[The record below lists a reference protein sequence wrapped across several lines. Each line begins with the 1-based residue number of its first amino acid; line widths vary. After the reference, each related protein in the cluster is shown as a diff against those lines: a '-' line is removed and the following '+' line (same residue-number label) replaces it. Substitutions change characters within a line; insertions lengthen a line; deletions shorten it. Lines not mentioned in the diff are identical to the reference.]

1 MLNLD
6 KRGVKSM
13 PPFEHSSRY
22 YHSPYVIDVKQVKTV
37 SLSQVMGL
45 LSFMFLSMAAGSFLV
60 PQQYFMPA
68 VILEF
73 VLLFVIPR
81 INRQAAARGNDPA
94 TGLAGGL
101 ALVFATCAGV
111 VLGPIVQSLAAT
123 SEGLAVLGQASL
135 VTFIV
140 FAAFGAYGLMTK
152 RNLSSMAKVL
162 FIGLL
167 VLIGI
172 TILSMFFSSFF
183 SPFGLLIGLGGAVLF
198 SLMTALDFQ
207 RAKYST
213 ADNAVLVTLSIFLD
227 FVNLFTFILNIFL
240 IVGGGGRKR

>member
-1 MLNLD
+1 MLPSEN
-6 KRGVKSM
+6 
-13 PPFEHSSRY
+13 SSRY
-22 YHSPYVIDVKQVKTV
+22 SRNPSIIDLRKVKTV
-37 SLSQVMGL
+37 SLTQIMGL
-45 LSFMFLSMAAGSFLV
+45 LSFMFLALAAGAFLV
-60 PQQYFMPA
+60 PPSYFMLA

-73 VLLFVIPR
+73 VLLFTIPVM
-81 INRQAAARGNDPA
+81 NRRALARGAEPA
-94 TGLAGGL
+94 AGLTGGL
-101 ALVFATCAGV
+101 ALVFAACAGV
-111 VLGPIVQSLAAT
+111 VLRPLVQSLTET
-123 SEGLAVLGQASL
+123 SAGVAVLSQAAL

-152 RNLSSMAKVL
+152 RNLSSMAKAL

-167 VLIGI
+167 VLLGI
-172 TILSMFFSSFF
+172 MILSVFFSSFL

-227 FVNLFTFILNIFL
+227 FVNLFTFILDIFL
-240 IVGGGGRKR
+240 IFGGGGLRKR

>member
-1 MLNLD
+1 MSPYEN
-6 KRGVKSM
+6 
-13 PPFEHSSRY
+13 SSRY
-22 YHSPYVIDVKQVKTV
+22 YQSPYVIDLKKVKTV

-45 LSFMFLSMAAGSFLV
+45 LSFMFLSMAAGAFLV
-60 PQQYFMPA
+60 PPQYFMPA

-73 VLLFVIPR
+73 VLLFIIPI
-81 INRQAAARGNDPA
+81 INRQALVKGNDPA
-94 TGLAGGL
+94 AGLTAGL
-101 ALVFATCAGV
+101 ALLFAACAGV

-123 SEGLAVLGQASL
+123 SGGLAILGQAAA

-140 FAAFGAYGLMTK
+140 FAAFGIYGLMTK

-167 VLIGI
+167 ILLGIMVL
-172 TILSMFFSSFF
+172 SVFFSSFF
-183 SPFGLLIGLGGAVLF
+183 SPYGLLIGIVGAVLF

-213 ADNAVLVTLSIFLD
+213 ADNSVLVTLSIFLD

-240 IVGGGGRKR
+240 IVGGGGFRKR